1 MGRPWIGPPIV
12 GCWRHPERPCCA
24 CCAETL
30 GFVDGNQIEREN
42 WVWGGRLASKRP
54 CHQARSAPEVVIHSL
69 YMTDSSQT
77 R

>member
-42 WVWGGRLASKRP
+42 WVWGEDLLQNVLVTRHGP
-54 CHQARSAPEVVIHSL
+54 HQR
-69 YMTDSSQT
+69 
-77 R
+77 